1 MTWALRC
8 PTSSRRRLERKKTM
22 HISVTDPLPAAFAR
36 MKYILFSPFD
46 FPKWLTLGFCA
57 FLTALSGGGGSG
69 GGGSHFNVGGIN
81 PSGLRSS
88 MASSM
93 PAEATNWVSGHIAL
107 IVLFA
112 AIVFLFIIGFMLLF
126 LWLSSR
132 GEFMFLDGVV
142 RNQGAVVEPWRRFRI
157 LGNSLFLF
165 RFILGVAM
173 LILIV
178 VILGLCALGA
188 WSSLRS
194 GAFGPGAL
202 AALLVF
208 TLTMLPLG
216 IAFAVFI
223 MLVHD
228 FVVPIM
234 YRRNVLVLEA
244 LGLFWREILA
254 GHAGVMGLYVLMRIV
269 LGIATGIVIFV
280 GGCLTCCIG
289 WLPYISSVVFLPIHV
304 LLRCYSICFLEQY
317 GEMWALFPQPSL
329 APPERD
335 SQQPIV

>member
-1 MTWALRC
+1 
-8 PTSSRRRLERKKTM
+8 M

-69 GGGSHFNVGGIN
+69 GGGPNLHIGGTN
-81 PSGLRSS
+81 TSGLRSS

-93 PAEATNWVSGHIAL
+93 PAEATNWASGHIAL

-112 AIVFLFIIGFMLLF
+112 AIVFLFVIGFMLLF
-126 LWLSSR
+126 LWLGSR

-173 LILIV
+173 LILIAT
-178 VILGLCALGA
+178 ISGLCALGA

-194 GAFGPGAL
+194 GTFGPGAL

-208 TLTMLPLG
+208 TLTMLPLWIG
-216 IAFAVFI
+216 FTVFI

-244 LGLFWREILA
+244 LGLFRREILA
-254 GHAGVMGLYVLMRIV
+254 GHAGVMVLYVLMRIV
-269 LGIATGIVIFV
+269 LGIAAGIVVFV

-289 WLPYISSVVFLPIHV
+289 WLPYIGSVVFLPISV
-304 LLRCYSICFLEQY
+304 LFRAYSLCFLEQF
-317 GEMWALFPQPSL
+317 GEQWGLFPQPSL
-329 APPERD
+329 APLEPAGR
-335 SQQPIV
+335 PIV